1 MSTINSKK
9 QLDKFLSK
17 IVNESLSSAARS
29 TYLNYLVEEEEEKK
43 DKGEKEKKDI
53 ATTSNEKNK
62 EKSEKPADDGEKAE
76 KEAPTPEPEII
87 PDPEDVTAEML
98 KQKLNMIRS
107 GKSLGDATISSE
119 FQEYYNNL
127 TEEERLALWTYLSGL
142 AQILAGAVSGD
153 AATDPED
160 AEEKIVVEP
169 AHAHKNVVNNDKAVD
184 IEDTMAPIKVVQ

>member
-9 QLDKFLSK
+9 QLDEFLSK
-17 IVNESLSSAARS
+17 IVSESLSSAARS

-43 DKGEKEKKDI
+43 EKKDD
-53 ATTSNEKNK
+53 TTSSGEKSK
-62 EKSEKPADDGEKAE
+62 EKPEEVDTKSKEAE
-76 KEAPTPEPEII
+76 KKESPAPEPEII

-107 GKSLGDATISSE
+107 GKSLSDATISSE

-169 AHAHKNVVNNDKAVD
+169 AHVHKNVVNNDKAVD

>member
-9 QLDKFLSK
+9 QLDEFLSK
-17 IVNESLSSAARS
+17 IVSESLSSAARN

-43 DKGEKEKKDI
+43 KVADPSKKPSKEDIKKAEDQPGDDKEVEKK
-53 ATTSNEKNK
+53 A
-62 EKSEKPADDGEKAE
+62 PA
-76 KEAPTPEPEII
+76 PEPEII
-87 PDPEDVTAEML
+87 PEPEDVTAEML

-107 GKSLGDATISSE
+107 GKSLSDATISSE

-169 AHAHKNVVNNDKAVD
+169 AHAHKNVVNNDKATD